1 LAEPTAGRSQKVKIL
16 IADKFQQGGIDELKA
31 MGATVAYDP
40 DVTPETLPASVE
52 REDPDVLVVRS
63 TKVKPPVFDAAKRL
77 TLVVRAGAGVDNI
90 DVPAASA
97 RGISVANCPGKN
109 SIAVAEL
116 VWGLILSCDRRIPDQ
131 TADLRAGR
139 WNKKEYSRARGL
151 HGRTLGVIGVGQ
163 IAREVITRARAFG
176 MDVIAWSRSLS
187 DATAQELSIERRA
200 SPIEIAREA
209 DVITVNV
216 AATSE
221 TKQLVDAGFCQAMKP
236 GAVLIN
242 TSRGTV
248 VDEKAMLQAIREKE
262 VRAGLDVFEGEP
274 VSASG
279 EFNSELAS
287 SPGVFGT
294 HHIGASTDQAQDAIA
309 AEAVRIIRVY
319 KERGEVPNIVNRCA
333 KSPATRLLVVRHLNR
348 PGVLALVIG
357 EIGKANIN
365 IEEMENV
372 IYQGAEAACAKIRLD
387 AEPPEAVM
395 QKIRDGSKNVLSVD
409 LTAIE

>member
-1 LAEPTAGRSQKVKIL
+1 MKIL
-16 IADKFQQGGIDELKA
+16 IADKFQKRGIDELTSL
-31 MGATVAYDP
+31 GATVAYEP
-40 DVTPETLPASVE
+40 DVTADTLPSLIE
-52 REDPDVLVVRS
+52 KHDPDVLVVRS
-63 TKVKPPVFDAAKRL
+63 TKVKAPVFEAAKRL

-116 VWGLILSCDRRIPDQ
+116 VWGLILACDRRIPDQ
-131 TADLRAGR
+131 TADLRAGA
-139 WNKKEYSRARGL
+139 WNKKEYSKARGL
-151 HGRTLGVIGVGQ
+151 YGRTLGVVGVGQ
-163 IAREVITRARAFG
+163 IAREVIARAQAFG
-176 MDVIAWSRSLS
+176 MRVVAWSRSLT
-187 DATAQELSIERRA
+187 DEAAEAMGAERRA
-200 SPIEIAREA
+200 SALDVARES
-209 DVITVNV
+209 DVVTIHV
-216 AATSE
+216 AATDQ
-221 TKQLVDAGFCQAMKP
+221 TKRLVGAEFCAALKP
-236 GAVLIN
+236 GAVVIN
-242 TSRGTV
+242 SSRGTV
-248 VDEKAMLQAIREKE
+248 VDEQALLKAIREKG

-274 VSASG
+274 GGASASG
-279 EFNSELAS
+279 EFKSELAS
-287 SPGVFGT
+287 APGVYGT
-294 HHIGASTDQAQDAIA
+294 HHVGASTDQAQDAIA
-309 AEAVRIIRVY
+309 AEAVRIIQVY
-319 KERGEVPNIVNRCA
+319 KETGEVPNIVNECA

-387 AEPPEAVM
+387 GEPPESVL